1 MQRMKVRCG
10 EGMADGVAGR
20 SVMGG
25 NDTLRMRRIRAKCD
39 MTSVVTPKT
48 EIMVPKSVR
57 RKAGI
62 KVGDQVEF
70 IVSGR
75 VINIVPKLA
84 YANDAFTPEEEALIA
99 TARKEMREGESVT
112 LDQIEHDL
120 ARKRP
125 SRRRKTA

>member
-1 MQRMKVRCG
+1 
-10 EGMADGVAGR
+10 
-20 SVMGG
+20 
-25 NDTLRMRRIRAKCD
+25 
-39 MTSVVTPKT
+39 MTSVVTPKA

-75 VINIVPKLA
+75 VINIVPKLP
-84 YANDAFTPEEEALIA
+84 YANDTFTAEEMSMIG
-99 TARKEMREGESVT
+99 TARKEMREGKSVT
-112 LDQIEHDL
+112 LDQLEHDL